1 MTYKKIIA
9 YLTFNVKMA
18 MNFLISFLKWQLCV
32 RLAYIQVGGGADGAA
47 DAAPSP
53 ARCRAR
59 APKPSAR
66 PNRKQNKTE
75 RKARRP
81 RSRPAEPLGIG
92 CRFSRRAR
100 LSFIGFYRSCVVPLQ
115 DGALCNF
122 RQQFYYFG
130 AYLPDIFA
138 FYPASEAVEKEYFPV
153 L

>member
-1 MTYKKIIA
+1 MTYKNIIA

-47 DAAPSP
+47 AAAPPP
-53 ARCRAR
+53 ARGRAR

-66 PNRKQNKTE
+66 SNGQTEQNQTKG
-75 RKARRP
+75 AAA

-100 LSFIGFYRSCVVPLQ
+100 LSSIGFTVAVLYRYKRR
-115 DGALCNF
+115 AM
-122 RQQFYYFG
+122 
-130 AYLPDIFA
+130 
-138 FYPASEAVEKEYFPV
+138 
-153 L
+153 